1 MKYCRMNP
9 RRSGFFASV
18 EKSARAIYFPAPP
31 ATLLTA
37 YSLIRMNSRP
47 RVQVIGPRA
56 GTWLSFHGVPVQ
68 ILARAEDTGGTYM
81 MSRGVVAPGQGA
93 RPHAHSFDEGFYV
106 LRGEMTFTAGNQVV
120 TASAGTFVN
129 IPGGVAHFVESAS
142 DSEAEVLVIGAPAG
156 FDGFQIAVSEPAAGP
171 DGPFAPAPADL
182 HARMERAS
190 AEFGIDL
197 HPDPALF
204 EVDPRL
210 TIRPPGSGE
219 PIAAVGDLYN
229 FLATSEHTSGRY
241 AIWHATIHPG
251 GGPPP
256 HVHTREHEAFYILR
270 GNLSA
275 FDQGERVV
283 VGPGSLII
291 LPKDSLHWFK
301 NETDEPVEMLILIS
315 PGGTEEMFRQFG
327 APWPS
332 TERPPLPTPE
342 EIARLIAVA
351 PNFGIELHLP
361 GGH

>member
-1 MKYCRMNP
+1 MNP
-9 RRSGFFASV
+9 QRSRFFVPKTAVSGT
-18 EKSARAIYFPAPP
+18 ICFPPHG
-31 ATLLTA
+31 ATLFTA
-37 YSLIRMNSRP
+37 NSLFQMNSRP

-81 MSRGVVAPGQGA
+81 ISRGTAAPGDGA
-93 RPHAHSFDEGFYV
+93 PPHVHSFDEGFYV

-120 TASAGTFVN
+120 TASDGTFVN
-129 IPGGVAHFVESAS
+129 IPGGVAHFVKNAS

-156 FDGFQIAVSEPAAGP
+156 FDGFQIAVSEAAPGP

-182 HARMERAS
+182 QARMERAS
-190 AEFGIDL
+190 AEFGINL
-197 HPDPALF
+197 HPAPALF

-210 TIRPPGSGE
+210 TVRPPGSGE

-256 HVHTREHEAFYILR
+256 HVHTREHEAFYILC

-301 NETDEPVEMLILIS
+301 NETDEPVEMIILIA
-315 PGGTEEMFRQFG
+315 PGGGEEMFRQFG
-327 APWPS
+327 TPWPS
-332 TERPPLPTPE
+332 AERPPLPTPE
-342 EIARLIAVA
+342 EIARLITVA
-351 PNFGIELHLP
+351 PNFGVELHLP